1 MFIFSAKAR
10 KCLFPC
16 SSAELTKE
24 NDAISSR
31 RLARTLL
38 SYYFIFLMVKSKMK
52 IWKLNSS

>member
-1 MFIFSAKAR
+1 MFIFSAQAR

-16 SSAELTKE
+16 SSTELTKE
-24 NDAISSR
+24 NDVISSR

-52 IWKLNSS
+52 I

>member
-1 MFIFSAKAR
+1 MFIFSAQAR

-16 SSAELTKE
+16 SSTELTKE
-24 NDAISSR
+24 NDVISSR